1 MSLAALKAFQD
12 VLSTS
17 TKHSTNDGNEHN
29 MDDFVCNVAWKT
41 WLSIGTQSS
50 NSQKGQPYIPSQ
62 PFLTALALIFP
73 GLFHCIKSR

>member
-17 TKHSTNDGNEHN
+17 TKHNDGNEHN